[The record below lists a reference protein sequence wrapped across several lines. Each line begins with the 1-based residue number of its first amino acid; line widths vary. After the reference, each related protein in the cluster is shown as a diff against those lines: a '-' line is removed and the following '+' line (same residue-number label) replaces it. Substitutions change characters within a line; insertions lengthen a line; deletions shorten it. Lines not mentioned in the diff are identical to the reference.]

1 MIELEN
7 YDLQIPMGMSNIV
20 NKYQN
25 YRIKESFLVGGID
38 NGTWN
43 NQT

>member
-25 YRIKESFLVGGID
+25 YRIKEFLSLVFWG
-38 NGTWN
+38 NVLY
-43 NQT
+43 